1 MLSFAIHL
9 EFVEMGMTLQ
19 EQIYELFLLEKQV
32 RGLNRRLEV
41 ASYQH
46 TQMQSKLTRLQTQH
60 EELAAQLKQTQAH
73 ANALENDAKDV
84 ETRIDALREQ
94 MSSVTNNKEYSAL
107 LIEVN
112 TLKLSK
118 GKIEEEALVQMEQV
132 DSLQSQL
139 TELEAQVQ
147 EQKKL
152 VGAAEGEVQARKE
165 EVGAELADRSA
176 KRDAA
181 AEPIAPDTLHIFNR
195 LCDQHDGEPLAPAVE
210 DNAKRMEYSCGG
222 CYMTIPLER
231 VNTLFTQPDSLTTC
245 PNCQRI
251 LYVDDVLREQMDA
264 RAAKNKG

>member
-1 MLSFAIHL
+1 
-9 EFVEMGMTLQ
+9 MTLQ

-41 ASYQH
+41 ATYQH
-46 TQMQSKLTRLQTQH
+46 DQMQAKLNRLQAQHDELATQH
-60 EELAAQLKQTQAH
+60 KQTQAH
-73 ANALENDAKDV
+73 SSTLEHQARDV
-84 ETRIDALREQ
+84 EERITTLRDQ
-94 MSSVTNNKEYSAL
+94 MATVTNNKEYSAL

-118 GKIEEEALVQMEQV
+118 GKVEEEALVQMEQV
-132 DSLQSQL
+132 EGLQSQL
-139 TELEAQVQ
+139 TELMSQIE

-152 VGAAEGEVQARKE
+152 VSAAEGEVKNRRE
-165 EVGAELADRSA
+165 EVGAELTERTA

-181 AEPIAPDTLHIFNR
+181 ADQIPSDIIPVFNR

-231 VNTLFTQPDSLTTC
+231 VNSLFTQPDTLTTC
-245 PNCQRI
+245 QSCQRF

-264 RAAKNKG
+264 RAAKNQKS